1 MRVCLGRRVYVFCVL
16 TSNGVALCNFWVCEC
31 VVVCVL
37 CRRDKVQLFCNCR
50 KLAQSQWHCI
60 LATKTSVCSILCFK
74 KSRPWGKPKSANNIW
89 NMSFYALVVIHVDNQ
104 PSRSVFKTILNVV
117 FNQFVYDDREQQSG
131 LIFAIYIPPP
141 RHLPLYFWSYK
152 KGSGRYWKM
161 VLVLHFHF
169 HLCVVLTAR
178 LILTS
183 SPPRIITIPRQ
194 VGSHTFVLQQP
205 DGSL

>member
-1 MRVCLGRRVYVFCVL
+1 
-16 TSNGVALCNFWVCEC
+16 
-31 VVVCVL
+31 
-37 CRRDKVQLFCNCR
+37 
-50 KLAQSQWHCI
+50 
-60 LATKTSVCSILCFK
+60 
-74 KSRPWGKPKSANNIW
+74 
-89 NMSFYALVVIHVDNQ
+89 MSFFALVVIHFDNQ
-104 PSRSVFKTILNVV
+104 LCRKVFKTILNVV

-131 LIFAIYIPPP
+131 LISAIYIPPP
-141 RHLPLYFWSYK
+141 KLLPVYFWSHK
-152 KGSGRYWKM
+152 KESAHYGEM
-161 VLVLHFHF
+161 VLVLDFHF